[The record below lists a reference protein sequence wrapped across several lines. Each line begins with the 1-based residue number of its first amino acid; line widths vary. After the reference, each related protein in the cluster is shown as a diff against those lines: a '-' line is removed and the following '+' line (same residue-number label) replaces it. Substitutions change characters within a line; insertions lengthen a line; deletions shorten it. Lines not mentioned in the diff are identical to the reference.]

1 MKTWGAIFVVIGSL
15 AVYYTIWAAPLIA
28 VGFLMFLQGSEQNIV
43 DRVVRCLQ
51 EDKTPEDLEAEE
63 DQKLHEE
70 SGGY

>member
-15 AVYYTIWAAPLIA
+15 AVYYTICAAPLIA
-28 VGFLMFLQGSEQNIV
+28 VGFLMFLQGSEHNIV